1 MFVIFVY
8 SAATLLQS
16 YSGHTA
22 IYTYSEF
29 PATYDI
35 AVEYQCRLLE
45 VCGIC
50 VLSVEDYFQNV
61 YSVFRIDL
69 KTSISDV
76 HIL

>member
-22 IYTYSEF
+22 IYTYSGF

-35 AVEYQCRLLE
+35 AVEYQCRWLE
-45 VCGIC
+45 VCCIC